1 MLWIKHD
8 KSWISASGVARA
20 LQKTVPEGRA
30 TMVLAGGGVGWKRG
44 LAALQSGDCKDRTR
58 GERVLTEERVRDQL
72 RNVIDPE
79 IGMDLVELGLIYDVG
94 VHDEGRH
101 VDVTFSLTSP
111 MCPVGDMIQ
120 EQVETE
126 TLAIEGVETVNS
138 QLTFD
143 PMWNPEMMS
152 PAAKLFFGR

>member
-1 MLWIKHD
+1 MGD
-8 KSWISASGVARA
+8 KCIRCNKDLTMCVCG
-20 LQKTVPEGRA
+20 KGGRFTA
-30 TMVLAGGGVGWKRG
+30 VREWKGAGGQIQLWGKEASHKRG
-44 LAALQSGDCKDRTR
+44 G
-58 GERVLTEERVRDQL
+58 RVLTEERVRDQL

-101 VDVTFSLTSP
+101 IDVTFSLTSP
-111 MCPVGDMIQ
+111 MCPVGDLIQ

-126 TLAIEGVETVNS
+126 TLSIEGVETVNA
-138 QLTFD
+138 QLTFE

>member
-1 MLWIKHD
+1 
-8 KSWISASGVARA
+8 
-20 LQKTVPEGRA
+20 
-30 TMVLAGGGVGWKRG
+30 MV
-44 LAALQSGDCKDRTR
+44 
-58 GERVLTEERVRDQL
+58 TEERITDQL

-94 VHDEGRH
+94 VHEEGRH
-101 VDVTFSLTSP
+101 VDVVFSLTSP
-111 MCPVGDMIQ
+111 MCPVGDLIQ

-126 TLAIEGVETVNS
+126 TLSVEGVETVNT

-143 PMWNPEMMS
+143 PICSPWMRS

>member
-1 MLWIKHD
+1 
-8 KSWISASGVARA
+8 VQA
-20 LQKTVPEGRA
+20 LT
-30 TMVLAGGGVGWKRG
+30 
-44 LAALQSGDCKDRTR
+44 STR
-58 GERVLTEERVRDQL
+58 GETVITEERVEDQL

-79 IGMDLVELGLIYDVG
+79 IGMDLVELGLIYDIG

-111 MCPVGDMIQ
+111 MCPVGDLIQ

-126 TLAIEGVETVNS
+126 ALSIEGVETVNA

>member
-1 MLWIKHD
+1 LF
-8 KSWISASGVARA
+8 GCEEV
-20 LQKTVPEGRA
+20 
-30 TMVLAGGGVGWKRG
+30 
-44 LAALQSGDCKDRTR
+44 SGDEKARLDRYNYSRKYGSQTR
-58 GERVLTEERVRDQL
+58 GGTMITEERVRDQL

-111 MCPVGDMIQ
+111 MCPVGDLIQ
-120 EQVETE
+120 EKVEDE
-126 TLAIEGVETVNS
+126 TLSIEGVETVNA
-138 QLTFD
+138 QLTFE

>member
-1 MLWIKHD
+1 MD
-8 KSWISASGVARA
+8 KRPRGFTISVEN
-20 LQKTVPEGRA
+20 LMP
-30 TMVLAGGGVGWKRG
+30 
-44 LAALQSGDCKDRTR
+44 TR
-58 GERVLTEERVRDQL
+58 GERVITEERVQDQL

-111 MCPVGDMIQ
+111 MCPVGDLIQ

-126 TLAIEGVETVNS
+126 TLSIEGVETVNA
-138 QLTFD
+138 QLTFE
-143 PMWNPEMMS
+143 PMWSPEMMS

>member
-1 MLWIKHD
+1 
-8 KSWISASGVARA
+8 
-20 LQKTVPEGRA
+20 
-30 TMVLAGGGVGWKRG
+30 MVERDRDTDTIRRSKQAIKRG
-44 LAALQSGDCKDRTR
+44 ES
-58 GERVLTEERVRDQL
+58 VITEERVRDQL

-94 VHDEGRH
+94 VHDEGSH
-101 VDVTFSLTSP
+101 IDVTFSLTSP
-111 MCPVGDMIQ
+111 MCPVGDLIQ

-126 TLAIEGVETVNS
+126 TLSIEGVETVNA
-138 QLTFD
+138 QLTFE

>member
-1 MLWIKHD
+1 MLKGGAAAVLT
-8 KSWISASGVARA
+8 SEGVSLSVLTCSSGGACGQASPR
-20 LQKTVPEGRA
+20 LYNQ
-30 TMVLAGGGVGWKRG
+30 RG
-44 LAALQSGDCKDRTR
+44 ERMPTR
-58 GERVLTEERVRDQL
+58 GERVITEERVQDQL

-111 MCPVGDMIQ
+111 MCPVGDLIQ

-126 TLAIEGVETVNS
+126 TLSIEGVETVNA
-138 QLTFD
+138 QLTFE
-143 PMWNPEMMS
+143 PMWSPEMMS

>member
-1 MLWIKHD
+1 VD
-8 KSWISASGVARA
+8 KDGGTGDKCITCNKFLTKPGTTGNSPSC
-20 LQKTVPEGRA
+20 
-30 TMVLAGGGVGWKRG
+30 AGSREWKRTDG
-44 LAALQSGDCKDRTR
+44 SIQLAEQGYLSKEVIIA
-58 GERVLTEERVRDQL
+58 VVTEERVKDQL

-111 MCPVGDMIQ
+111 MCPVGDLIQ
-120 EQVETE
+120 EQVEAE
-126 TLAIEGVETVNS
+126 TLSIEGVDTVNA
-138 QLTFD
+138 QLTFE
-143 PMWNPEMMS
+143 PMWNPDMMS

>member
-1 MLWIKHD
+1 MI
-8 KSWISASGVARA
+8 
-20 LQKTVPEGRA
+20 
-30 TMVLAGGGVGWKRG
+30 
-44 LAALQSGDCKDRTR
+44 
-58 GERVLTEERVRDQL
+58 TEERVQDQL

-111 MCPVGDMIQ
+111 MCPVGDLIQ

-126 TLAIEGVETVNS
+126 ALSI
-138 QLTFD
+138 
-143 PMWNPEMMS
+143 
-152 PAAKLFFGR
+152 

>member
-1 MLWIKHD
+1 MY
-8 KSWISASGVARA
+8 A
-20 LQKTVPEGRA
+20 VPGA
-30 TMVLAGGGVGWKRG
+30 TRRGGGLGKMR
-44 LAALQSGDCKDRTR
+44 SGRYNNVWRDSSKTR
-58 GERVLTEERVRDQL
+58 GEAVITEERVRDQL

-111 MCPVGDMIQ
+111 MCPVGDLIQ

-126 TLAIEGVETVNS
+126 TLSIEGVDTVNA

>member
-1 MLWIKHD
+1 LLTSEGLKPERAD
-8 KSWISASGVARA
+8 KACGKGTPRHYNQRA
-20 LQKTVPEGRA
+20 GTDIA
-30 TMVLAGGGVGWKRG
+30 
-44 LAALQSGDCKDRTR
+44 TR
-58 GERVLTEERVRDQL
+58 GETVITEERVQDQL

-79 IGMDLVELGLIYDVG
+79 IGMDLVELGLIYDIG

-111 MCPVGDMIQ
+111 MCPVGDLIQ

-126 TLAIEGVETVNS
+126 TLSIEGVETVNA

>member
-1 MLWIKHD
+1 MLWITSTKRG
-8 KSWISASGVARA
+8 ITEASVTSTSRLRSSARA
-20 LQKTVPEGRA
+20 CRRMWAARSGRA
-30 TMVLAGGGVGWKRG
+30 DTIVKEEIVSTKGAMVV
-44 LAALQSGDCKDRTR
+44 
-58 GERVLTEERVRDQL
+58 TEERVQDQL

-94 VHDEGRH
+94 VHEEGRH

-111 MCPVGDMIQ
+111 MCPVGDLIQ

-126 TLAIEGVETVNS
+126 ALSIEGVETVNA

-143 PMWNPEMMS
+143 PMWSPEMMS

>member
-1 MLWIKHD
+1 MI
-8 KSWISASGVARA
+8 
-20 LQKTVPEGRA
+20 
-30 TMVLAGGGVGWKRG
+30 
-44 LAALQSGDCKDRTR
+44 
-58 GERVLTEERVRDQL
+58 TEERVRDQL

-111 MCPVGDMIQ
+111 MCPVGDLIQ

-126 TLAIEGVETVNS
+126 TLSIDGVETVNA
-138 QLTFD
+138 QLTFE
-143 PMWNPEMMS
+143 PMWSQEMMS

>member
-1 MLWIKHD
+1 MW
-8 KSWISASGVARA
+8 AARS
-20 LQKTVPEGRA
+20 GRA
-30 TMVLAGGGVGWKRG
+30 DTIVKEEIVSTKGAMVV
-44 LAALQSGDCKDRTR
+44 
-58 GERVLTEERVRDQL
+58 TEERVQDQL

-94 VHDEGRH
+94 VHEEGRH

-111 MCPVGDMIQ
+111 MCPVGDLIQ

-126 TLAIEGVETVNS
+126 ALSIEGVETVNA

-143 PMWNPEMMS
+143 PMWSPEMMS

>member
-1 MLWIKHD
+1 MSGIKYQV
-8 KSWISASGVARA
+8 SGTESDYTLLSGLRIEQA
-20 LQKTVPEGRA
+20 GRSRGVLSCGQA
-30 TMVLAGGGVGWKRG
+30 TPRHYNQRQEL
-44 LAALQSGDCKDRTR
+44 LPTR
-58 GERVLTEERVRDQL
+58 GESVITEERVQDQL

-94 VHDEGRH
+94 VHDDGRH

-126 TLAIEGVETVNS
+126 TLSIEGVETVNA
-138 QLTFD
+138 QLTFE
-143 PMWNPEMMS
+143 PMWSPEMMS

>member
-1 MLWIKHD
+1 MLPSYPQHVVD
-8 KSWISASGVARA
+8 KERKLGDKCISRNKSLAQAKQGWWA
-20 LQKTVPEGRA
+20 LKKGGWADTITCA
-30 TMVLAGGGVGWKRG
+30 TTA
-44 LAALQSGDCKDRTR
+44 DRTR
-58 GERVLTEERVRDQL
+58 GGAVITEERVRDQL

-111 MCPVGDMIQ
+111 MCPVGDLIQ

-126 TLAIEGVETVNS
+126 TLSIEGVETVNA
-138 QLTFD
+138 QLTFE

>member
-1 MLWIKHD
+1 MKRG
-8 KSWISASGVARA
+8 SF
-20 LQKTVPEGRA
+20 
-30 TMVLAGGGVGWKRG
+30 GGGPAGLDTTVKRG
-44 LAALQSGDCKDRTR
+44 PGADTIGRKDANKQTR
-58 GERVLTEERVRDQL
+58 GAIVTITEERVRDQL

-111 MCPVGDMIQ
+111 MCPVGDLIQ

-126 TLAIEGVETVNS
+126 ALSIEGVETVNA
-138 QLTFD
+138 QLTFE
-143 PMWNPEMMS
+143 PMWSPEMMS